1 MPEFGQWLDDVKDD
15 NTSAECKIY
24 HKKIKLSSMGKVVLS
39 GKVLS
44 I

>member
-1 MPEFGQWLDDVKDD
+1 MSEFGQWLDNVKDD
-15 NTSAECKIY
+15 NASTEY